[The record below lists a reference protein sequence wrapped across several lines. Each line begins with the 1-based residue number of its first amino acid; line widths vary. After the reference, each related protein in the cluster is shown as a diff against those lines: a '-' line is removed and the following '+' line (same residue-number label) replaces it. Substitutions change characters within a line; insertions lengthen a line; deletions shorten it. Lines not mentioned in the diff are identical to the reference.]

1 MTAYPCAVIP
11 GFRLLHIRFAEPLLL
26 LAAVAAAYF
35 TALHGAFQF
44 DDYAVI
50 VNNPAVHDWAAWF
63 VSMPG
68 IRPLLKLSYTANW
81 VSGLGLAGFHL
92 FNLTCHAANTLM
104 ALALFRRWPG
114 AAESGAAFVAA
125 LIFALHPAHTEAVTY
140 ISGRSVSLMAM
151 FYLAAFLAWLR
162 AQETGHERWRKV
174 AAPVLFIA
182 ALATKETAWTL
193 PFALLLWEY
202 ARTGNWRDTAKRLMP
217 LWIVLAAALAFMAG
231 LPGYRRLVMFS
242 LESRSPLDNLLTQIT
257 GQFYLLWQLLLPL
270 PNIDPDFPVVTG
282 LNMVI
287 AVKVLLLAGLAMW
300 AAFSLRRRPL
310 LGLAL
315 LWFFLHL
322 LPTNSFLP
330 RLDVA
335 NDRQLYLASLGPALA
350 LAVALSRLRLWH
362 LSNALALVLLLAL
375 GAATAW
381 RNLDY
386 RSEHALW
393 QATVQDSPQKARAW
407 LNLGYAH
414 RLAGDT
420 VAARTAYEHALELE
434 PDYLQARIN
443 LRMLSEISEK

>member
-11 GFRLLHIRFAEPLLL
+11 GFGFRLLHIRFAEPLLL
-26 LAAVAAAYF
+26 LAAVAAVYC
-35 TALHGAFQF
+35 TALRGAFQF

-104 ALALFRRWPG
+104 ALALFRRWTG

-202 ARTGNWRDTAKRLMP
+202 ARSGDWRDNAKRLMP
-217 LWIVLAAALAFMAG
+217 LWIVLASALAFMAG
-231 LPGYRRLVMFS
+231 LPGYRRLVTFS

-257 GQFYLLWQLLLPL
+257 GQFYLLRQLLLPL

-282 LNMVI
+282 QQQGLDGNPHVE
-287 AVKVLLLAGLAMW
+287 AGGQ
-300 AAFSLRRRPL
+300 R
-310 LGLAL
+310 
-315 LWFFLHL
+315 
-322 LPTNSFLP
+322 
-330 RLDVA
+330 
-335 NDRQLYLASLGPALA
+335 
-350 LAVALSRLRLWH
+350 
-362 LSNALALVLLLAL
+362 
-375 GAATAW
+375 
-381 RNLDY
+381 
-386 RSEHALW
+386 
-393 QATVQDSPQKARAW
+393 
-407 LNLGYAH
+407 
-414 RLAGDT
+414 
-420 VAARTAYEHALELE
+420 
-434 PDYLQARIN
+434 
-443 LRMLSEISEK
+443 